1 MLSFRQSIHIMND
14 SQFNVDFHSF
24 PTRRS
29 SDLGRGFVLGVKMI
43 CTRSEY
49 RRIWLGAILWP
60 SFMGAIALCFIVFM
74 LVDPA
79 EVMFLGYLQ
88 LSRAAAYTLGF
99 FLFWFVGIV
108 ISYLTIKITP
118 PKY

>member
-74 LVDPA
+74 LRSD
-79 EVMFLGYLQ
+79 EHTSELQ
-88 LSRAAAYTLGF
+88 SRGQLVCR
-99 FLFWFVGIV
+99 LLID
-108 ISYLTIKITP
+108 IK
-118 PKY
+118 

>member
-1 MLSFRQSIHIMND
+1 
-14 SQFNVDFHSF
+14 
-24 PTRRS
+24 
-29 SDLGRGFVLGVKMI
+29 MI

-118 PKY
+118 PKYEDDF